1 MATHDYIPRDEAGRI
16 LWLLHFA
23 GWMTT
28 YGAAHSFLPAEIAA
42 LNTDVGA
49 AGTSVTNTVDK
60 EADFR
65 AAVVAKQNAIADA
78 IHLAREDVRRL
89 QADPTMTDTDR
100 AAAGIT
106 VADATATDASAA
118 TVHEL
123 TPPVCAPDWSKRLQV
138 TIHFGINPHDE
149 HRNARPAG
157 TLGAQIQY
165 HRGGIPALEAD
176 WANLDI
182 DTDSPYIHIIHEDV
196 PTTYAYRA
204 CWVDKKL
211 NHGPYGDPAVCTVSV

>member
-1 MATHDYIPRDEAGRI
+1 MATHDYIPRDEAGRVA
-16 LWLLHFA
+16 WLLHFA

-28 YGAAHSFLPAEIAA
+28 NGAGHGFTPAEIAT
-42 LNTDVGA
+42 LNTDVNDA
-49 AGTSVTNTVDK
+49 NTAVADTVNK

-65 AAVVAKQNAIADA
+65 AAVVSKQEAIGGA
-78 IHLAREDVRRL
+78 IHLSREDVRRL
-89 QADPTMTDTDR
+89 QADPTMTNADR

-106 VADATATDASAA
+106 VPDAGPTPASAA

-123 TPPVCAPDWSKRLQV
+123 TPPECALDWSKRLQV
-138 TIHFGINPHDE
+138 TVHFGLNPHDE

-165 HRGGIPALEAD
+165 HRGGLPTMESE

-182 DTDSPYIHIIHEDV
+182 DTESPYIHILHEDT

>member
-1 MATHDYIPRDEAGRI
+1 MADYIPRDEAGRI
-16 LWLLHFA
+16 EWLKHFA

-28 YGAAHSFLPAEIAA
+28 YGEAHSFTSAEIAT
-42 LNTDVGA
+42 LNTDVGTA
-49 AGTSVTNTVDK
+49 DTAVTYTVER

-65 AAVVAKQNAIADA
+65 AAVVSKQDAIGDA

-89 QADPTMTDTDR
+89 QADPNMTDAER

-106 VADATATDASAA
+106 VPDTTPTPTSAA

-123 TPPVCAPDWSKRLQV
+123 TPPETVLDFSKREQV
-138 TIHFGINPHDE
+138 TVHFGLNPHDE

-165 HRGGIPALEAD
+165 HRGGHPTLESE
-176 WANLDI
+176 WVNLDI
-182 DTDSPYIHIIHEDV
+182 DTESPYIHIIHEDT

>member
-1 MATHDYIPRDEAGRI
+1 MADYIPRDEAGRI
-16 LWLLHFA
+16 NWLKHFG
-23 GWMTT
+23 GWMTGN
-28 YGAAHSFLPAEIAA
+28 GAVHNFTPAEIAA
-42 LNTDVGA
+42 LNTDVA
-49 AGTSVTNTVDK
+49 DADMAVTDTVDK
-60 EADFR
+60 ETIFR
-65 AAVVAKQNAIADA
+65 AAVVNKQEAIGGA

-89 QADPTMTDTDR
+89 QADPTMTDADR

-106 VADATATDASAA
+106 VPDPTKSPTSPEA
-118 TVHEL
+118 VHEL

-138 TIHFGINPHDE
+138 TVHFGLNPHDE

-165 HRGGIPALEAD
+165 HRGGIPTLEAD
-176 WANLDI
+176 WVTLDI
-182 DTDSPYIHIIHEDV
+182 DTESPDLHIIHEDT

-211 NHGPYGDPAVCTVSV
+211 NKGPYGDPVVCTVSV